1 MSGGGLL
8 WDFGDG
14 EGVGGYCFVCLGDA
28 RARLPR
34 LRWGA
39 GITGWGMK
47 KGFLLVANDTEDVGA
62 NKSRLGSSPVNT
74 MRPMT
79 VKFLCH
85 LWSYLKCERRLT
97 LTPYPIS
104 RLMV

>member
-39 GITGWGMK
+39 GITGWGEGTNDREIFMSSMVILEVRTEADAYTLSNFK
-47 KGFLLVANDTEDVGA
+47 THGLTGIWSLLPQWSMDYV
-62 NKSRLGSSPVNT
+62 SR
-74 MRPMT
+74 
-79 VKFLCH
+79 
-85 LWSYLKCERRLT
+85 EARL
-97 LTPYPIS
+97 YI
-104 RLMV
+104 

>member
-1 MSGGGLL
+1 VGHGWWVMEIEVSGGGLL

-14 EGVGGYCFVCLGDA
+14 EGGGGYCFVCLGDA

-39 GITGWGMK
+39 GITGWGDW
-47 KGFLLVANDTEDVGA
+47 G
-62 NKSRLGSSPVNT
+62 
-74 MRPMT
+74 PMT